1 MSKGDSKD
9 PGLLTFYPAYCYP
22 VSPTYFAWVKLTAE
36 DINQHLRSRHGLRQL
51 TSDGNPLYF
60 YLNHPIQFVQVVGVV
75 VAIEDYH
82 SHIFL
87 ITLDDSSG
95 STLDVVWRKPKP
107 DLENSNDSANGRHG
121 RPQNAATT
129 ASKSTSAK
137 VSTSGAVSKVTLAEG
152 DDLGQ
157 LLSTLQIGT
166 IVLAKGTLST
176 FRNTLQLSL
185 LRLSLLTPQLELRF
199 IQSRSSLLLTTLCK
213 PWKLSSS
220 VQKRLL
226 AEATG
231 EKEQESERAARA
243 RRRAVLREQRE
254 KKDGEE
260 IMRRWNEEEKVREQE
275 AEQARLAGLEVANA
289 IKGDRMTTDVPTT
302 SVQVVE

>member
-1 MSKGDSKD
+1 MSKGNDKD
-9 PGLLTFYPAYCYP
+9 PGLLTFYPAYCYS
-22 VSPTYFAWVKLTAE
+22 VSPTYFAWVKLTAN
-36 DINQHLRSRHGLRQL
+36 DIHQHLRSRHRPRQL
-51 TSDGNPLYF
+51 TNDGNPLYF
-60 YLNHPIQFVQVVGVV
+60 YLNHPIQFVQVAGLV

-82 SHIFL
+82 PHIFL

-95 STLDVVWRKPKP
+95 SILDVVWRKPKLDP
-107 DLENSNDSANGRHG
+107 VNSRDSANVRQVK
-121 RPQNAATT
+121 PQNAATA
-129 ASKSTSAK
+129 ASESSSAKISTSSA
-137 VSTSGAVSKVTLAEG
+137 VSTVNLSEG

-157 LLSTLQIGT
+157 LLSTLQIGS

-185 LRLSLLTPQLELRF
+185 LRLSLLSPQHELRF

-213 PWKLSSS
+213 PWKVSSS

-243 RRRAVLREQRE
+243 RRRAELRAQRE

-260 IMRRWNEEEKVREQE
+260 IIRRWNEEEKVRERE
-275 AEQARLAGLEVANA
+275 AEQARLAGLEVLNSTE
-289 IKGDRMTTDVPTT
+289 GTG
-302 SVQVVE
+302 